1 MPTLAVDPTY
11 PSLSTVGVRKQFDYL
26 EVSFKP
32 TSGSAVTWERIP
44 MVSELGAYAP
54 SIATSE
60 LPLFVDSGG
69 STTTLRATQ
78 DNGGTIPFATAA
90 HATDALL
97 KKLLSAAKN
106 GTPVVFKAHYQS
118 LEVTIQGQGTIGDR
132 GMQGDATAIPTWA
145 FDLNVITADYVGPD
159 GNYINK

>member
-1 MPTLAVDPTY
+1 MAVAVDPVY
-11 PSLSTVGVRKQFDYL
+11 PTFSTVGVRKQFDYL
-26 EVSFKP
+26 EISFKP
-32 TSGSAVTWERIP
+32 TSGSAVVWERVP

-69 STTTLRATQ
+69 NTATLRATQ

-90 HATDALL
+90 HGSDAFL

-106 GTPVVFKAHYQS
+106 GTPVVFRANYAS
-118 LEVTIQGQGTIGDR
+118 MEVKIQGQASIGDR

-145 FDLNVITADYVGPD
+145 FDLNIISADYVAPD
-159 GNYINK
+159 GTYINK